1 MPLGRVRPAGGE
13 DEVTTSL
20 RPECRL
26 GFFTEPRAQWAF
38 LSADVAEPSVLP
50 VSRGTLHTTFVGVG
64 LGFGGGGPE
73 AVVVVVVAVVAVVG
87 GGGACAVVLDDGGC
101 GSATTVHVFV
111 AGVGSISPWGLI
123 ARTANVW
130 VPAATGNDAGLA
142 QGANAA
148 PSS

>member
-64 LGFGGGGPE
+64 LGFGGRGPE
-73 AVVVVVVAVVAVVG
+73 VVVVVVVAVVAVVG

-101 GSATTVHVFV
+101 GSATTVT
-111 AGVGSISPWGLI
+111 SSSPASGRSHRG
-123 ARTANVW
+123 ADRANREVW